1 MYVSATGASELKN
14 LGYMERLGLWGQ
26 GTDFDSASAFSKDV
40 GSRGGGAMEMVSMVR
55 WLSYCIDVMWNKCN
69 TTPFILGSTMCIVQ
83 S

>member
-55 WLSYCIDVMWNKCN
+55 
-69 TTPFILGSTMCIVQ
+69 
-83 S
+83 